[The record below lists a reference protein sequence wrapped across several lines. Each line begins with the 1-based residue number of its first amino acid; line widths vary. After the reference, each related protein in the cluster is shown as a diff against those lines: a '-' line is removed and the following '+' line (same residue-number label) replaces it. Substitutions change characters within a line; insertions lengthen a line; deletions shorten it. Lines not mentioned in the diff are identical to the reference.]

1 MITILWKKEN
11 NKMFH
16 KIKNILKMMI
26 IEKKNRPYICD
37 RVAY

>member
-26 IEKKNRPYICD
+26 IEKKIGLIS
-37 RVAY
+37 VTG